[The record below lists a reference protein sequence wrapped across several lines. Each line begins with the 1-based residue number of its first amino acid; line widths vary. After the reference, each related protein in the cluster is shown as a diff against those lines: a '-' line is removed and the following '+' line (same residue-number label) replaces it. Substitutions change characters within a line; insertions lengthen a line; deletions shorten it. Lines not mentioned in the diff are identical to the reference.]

1 MNNIPGFV
9 YLNVNPDKQKESD
22 CVTRAIKLATGL
34 PYDEVRRKLYH
45 TSKLLGCEKLC
56 VCCYKFLIEE
66 VFKLR
71 RVNCDNM
78 TVAEFSCINPYGI
91 YLVRMNGHLSTI
103 INGKV
108 YDIFDCR
115 SELLTDAWEVK

>member
-1 MNNIPGFV
+1 MVNNPGFV
-9 YLNVNPDKQKESD
+9 YLNVNPDKMKESD
-22 CVTRAIKLATGL
+22 CVTRALKLATGL
-34 PYDEVRRKLYH
+34 PYSEIRRKLYH
-45 TSKLLGCEKLC
+45 TSKLLDCEKLC

-66 VFKLR
+66 VFKCK

-78 TVAEFSCINPYGI
+78 TVAEFSYENPYGV
-91 YLVRMNGHLSTI
+91 YLVRMNGHLSTV

-115 SELLTDAWEVK
+115 SDILTDAWKVE